1 MIEVQHLT
9 KRYGK
14 IVAVDDLSFSI
25 EPGQILGLLGPNG
38 AGKSTTM
45 NILTGYLSSTEG
57 RVLID
62 GIDILEHPIEAK
74 RKIGYLPELPPLYM
88 EMSVTEYLTFICDLK
103 GVKKH
108 IPEHI
113 EEVCKLVKIDHVAKR
128 LIKNL
133 SKGYKQRVGLAQAL
147 INSPDLVV
155 LDEPTVG
162 LDPKEIIEIRNLIKY
177 IGRNHTVILSSHILS
192 EVQAVSDRVVVINRG
207 KLLANDTPANL
218 AKSLVQRNNLL
229 LRIAGPEQEV
239 YKALTALDG
248 VRRVKKQGL
257 KEDGAY
263 DYVLEGKEGKDLR
276 FPVFSLLAARNWPLL
291 SSRGS
296 EVSLEDIFL
305 ELTADAPDKGGDAS

>member
-108 IPEHI
+108 IPEQDR
-113 EEVCKLVKIDHVAKR
+113 K
-128 LIKNL
+128 
-133 SKGYKQRVGLAQAL
+133 SVG
-147 INSPDLVV
+147 
-155 LDEPTVG
+155 
-162 LDPKEIIEIRNLIKY
+162 
-177 IGRNHTVILSSHILS
+177 
-192 EVQAVSDRVVVINRG
+192 
-207 KLLANDTPANL
+207 
-218 AKSLVQRNNLL
+218 
-229 LRIAGPEQEV
+229 
-239 YKALTALDG
+239 
-248 VRRVKKQGL
+248 
-257 KEDGAY
+257 
-263 DYVLEGKEGKDLR
+263 
-276 FPVFSLLAARNWPLL
+276 
-291 SSRGS
+291 
-296 EVSLEDIFL
+296 
-305 ELTADAPDKGGDAS
+305 

>member
-1 MIEVQHLT
+1 M
-9 KRYGK
+9 
-14 IVAVDDLSFSI
+14 
-25 EPGQILGLLGPNG
+25 
-38 AGKSTTM
+38 
-45 NILTGYLSSTEG
+45 
-57 RVLID
+57 
-62 GIDILEHPIEAK
+62 
-74 RKIGYLPELPPLYM
+74 
-88 EMSVTEYLTFICDLK
+88 
-103 GVKKH
+103 
-108 IPEHI
+108 
-113 EEVCKLVKIDHVAKR
+113 
-128 LIKNL
+128 
-133 SKGYKQRVGLAQAL
+133 
-147 INSPDLVV
+147 
-155 LDEPTVG
+155 
-162 LDPKEIIEIRNLIKY
+162 
-177 IGRNHTVILSSHILS
+177 
-192 EVQAVSDRVVVINRG
+192 QAVCDRVVVINRG